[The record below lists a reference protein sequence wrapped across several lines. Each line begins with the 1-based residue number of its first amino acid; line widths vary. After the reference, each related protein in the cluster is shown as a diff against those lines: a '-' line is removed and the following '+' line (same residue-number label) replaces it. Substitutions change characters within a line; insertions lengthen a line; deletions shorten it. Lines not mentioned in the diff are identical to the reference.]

1 MAPSQRDLFEWSSRT
16 EEDEQEERS
25 RVERLNRK
33 EEEEEEEEKVWKKE
47 AVNRSPQRL
56 NVESLVPEGLWI
68 DPSKLTFGYF

>member
-1 MAPSQRDLFEWSSRT
+1 M
-16 EEDEQEERS
+16 
-25 RVERLNRK
+25 NRK
-33 EEEEEEEEKVWKKE
+33 EEEEEEEEEKVWKKE